1 MTSRNVL
8 RWIVPV
14 VLALLLQSAAA
25 FSGTRVREVFDGDTI
40 LLEDG
45 RTIRYHGVNAP
56 EAASELLPAQPFAEA
71 ASDWNR
77 KMVLGKT
84 VRLEMDIEERDNYGR
99 TLAYVYLP
107 DGTFVNQAILAA
119 GLAQYFPY
127 TLNMKHAGTL
137 IDAQRRAMKSGAGL
151 WHNWSEKP
159 GLYIGNLRSLRFH
172 KTDCPFGRKM
182 SIRNRKE
189 FHRMWDAYWE
199 GYFPCKQCL
208 PERGLTARP

>member
-1 MTSRNVL
+1 MTSRKSY
-8 RWIVPV
+8 RWIVSV
-14 VLALLLQSAAA
+14 GLVLLLHAATA
-25 FSGTRVREVFDGDTI
+25 FSGTRVQDVFDGDTF

-45 RTIRYHGVNAP
+45 RTVRYLGVNAP
-56 EAASELLPAQPFAEA
+56 EAVSELHSAQPFAEA
-71 ASDWNR
+71 ATAWNR

-84 VRLEMDIEERDNYGR
+84 VRLEMDVEERDEYGR
-99 TLAYVYLP
+99 TLAYVYLS

-127 TLNMKHAGTL
+127 IQNMKHAGSL
-137 IDAQRRAMKSGAGL
+137 LDAQRSAMKSGVGL
-151 WHNWSEKP
+151 WRNWNEKP
-159 GLYIGNLRSLRFH
+159 ALYIGNRRSLRFH
-172 KTDCPFGRKM
+172 AADCPFGRKT